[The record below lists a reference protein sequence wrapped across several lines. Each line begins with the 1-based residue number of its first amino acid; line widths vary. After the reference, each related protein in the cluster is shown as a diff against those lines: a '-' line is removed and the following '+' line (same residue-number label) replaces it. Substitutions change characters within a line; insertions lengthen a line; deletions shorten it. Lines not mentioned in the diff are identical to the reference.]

1 MNKKDFPKDNM
12 LYKKLQ
18 QVSRETTMDKPS
30 EEILNIVQLI
40 LYKDKQLS
48 LVELLQTLGTENF
61 IKLLYVVGGKT
72 VTFPSPQEFKEVFT
86 WALTYYSRE
95 VQQMEWK
102 DIKER
107 LGQDQSSI
115 KWSSKNKQLNKFIQN
130 ALDTKLKGESLH
142 DYLKKNIRP

>member
-61 IKLLYVVGGKT
+61 IKLLYVRNISKMC
-72 VTFPSPQEFKEVFT
+72 
-86 WALTYYSRE
+86 R
-95 VQQMEWK
+95 
-102 DIKER
+102 R
-107 LGQDQSSI
+107 L
-115 KWSSKNKQLNKFIQN
+115 
-130 ALDTKLKGESLH
+130 
-142 DYLKKNIRP
+142 PV

>member
-1 MNKKDFPKDNM
+1 MKKEAPKNNN

-18 QVSRETTMDKPS
+18 QVSRESTIDKPS

-48 LVELLQTLGTENF
+48 LAELLSSLGTENF
-61 IKLLYVVGGKT
+61 IRLLYIVGGKT
-72 VTFPSPQEFKEVFT
+72 VTFPTPNEFKDVFT
-86 WALTYYSRE
+86 WALTYYAKE
-95 VQQMEWK
+95 VQGMSWK
-102 DIKER
+102 DIKNQ

-130 ALDTKLKGESLH
+130 ALNTKLAGESLEE
-142 DYLKKNIRP
+142 YLRKNIRP